1 MKTNLAG
8 VDLFV
13 MIYAWSHKRTTMIVS
28 TSGKT
33 IRHKI
38 DYHSK
43 FVDAFD
49 NTTYKE
55 LPRPAV
61 LHQAFHFLPLIDEAN
76 KERQSTLALEK
87 KWLTKNCWT
96 RVITSLVGECVV
108 DMMRWDRHKRAGLP
122 IIFRSDMQDFDISE
136 MADMVAKPV
145 VTGGLGAVD
154 QRTQR
159 RSEAEKRHE
168 LGPLV
173 RIRGSDNSIVHPERR
188 GARQMRCFMCRRYK
202 KVAPNTVWCCGRCQM
217 PLCSVDRRRST
228 TCLEEH
234 QCSTDIYLGC
244 GHFPRDRHQWVMP
257 KSLKIHNRTRS
268 GGGR

>member
-8 VDLFV
+8 VDLFA
-13 MIYAWSHKRTTMIVS
+13 MIYAWSQQRTTMVVS
-28 TSGKT
+28 TCGKT
-33 IRHKI
+33 IRHQI

-61 LHQAFHFLPLIDEAN
+61 LHQTFHFLPLIDEAN

-96 RVITSLVGECVV
+96 RVITSLVGESVV

-122 IIFRSDMQDFDISE
+122 IIFRNDLRDFDISE
-136 MADMVAKPV
+136 MADMIAKPV
-145 VTGGLGAVD
+145 ATGGLGAVD
-154 QRTQR
+154 HRKGR
-159 RSEAEKRHE
+159 RSEAELRNE
-168 LGPLV
+168 IGPLV
-173 RIRGSDNSIVHPERR
+173 RIRGSDNSIVHPQGRT
-188 GARQMRCFMCRRYK
+188 ARQMRCFMCRRYK
-202 KVAPNTVWCCGRCQM
+202 SVSPNTVWCCGRCKM
-217 PLCSVDRRRST
+217 PLCSINRKRNQ

-234 QCSTDIYLGC
+234 QCSTDIYLSC
-244 GHFPRDRHQWVMP
+244 GQFARDRNQWVMP

-268 GGGR
+268 SGGR

>member
-122 IIFRSDMQDFDISE
+122 IIFHSDMQDFDISE
-136 MADMVAKPV
+136 MANMVTKPV
-145 VTGGLGAVD
+145 VVGCNSLLLRAKLQSHSCTLLCGGVRSCIPHSYSNCLTYTVHHVQLQPGGLY
-154 QRTQR
+154 RE
-159 RSEAEKRHE
+159 SN
-168 LGPLV
+168 P
-173 RIRGSDNSIVHPERR
+173 
-188 GARQMRCFMCRRYK
+188 
-202 KVAPNTVWCCGRCQM
+202 
-217 PLCSVDRRRST
+217 
-228 TCLEEH
+228 
-234 QCSTDIYLGC
+234 
-244 GHFPRDRHQWVMP
+244 
-257 KSLKIHNRTRS
+257 
-268 GGGR
+268 

>member
-55 LPRPAV
+55 LPRPAS
-61 LHQAFHFLPLIDEAN
+61 LHQAFSFLPLIDEAN

-136 MADMVAKPV
+136 MADMIAKPV
-145 VTGGLGAVD
+145 VTGGLGV
-154 QRTQR
+154 
-159 RSEAEKRHE
+159 
-168 LGPLV
+168 
-173 RIRGSDNSIVHPERR
+173 
-188 GARQMRCFMCRRYK
+188 
-202 KVAPNTVWCCGRCQM
+202 
-217 PLCSVDRRRST
+217 VDRRT
-228 TCLEEH
+228 
-234 QCSTDIYLGC
+234 
-244 GHFPRDRHQWVMP
+244 
-257 KSLKIHNRTRS
+257 
-268 GGGR
+268 